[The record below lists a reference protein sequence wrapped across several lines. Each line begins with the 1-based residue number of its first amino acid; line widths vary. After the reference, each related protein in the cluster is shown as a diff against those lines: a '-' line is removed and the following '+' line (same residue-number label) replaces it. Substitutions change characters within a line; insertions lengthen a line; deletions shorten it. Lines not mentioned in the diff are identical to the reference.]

1 MNCLVGSL
9 AVVRV
14 VRPSVDR
21 SGGSERVSVSSV
33 RWMEDVASSVVRRP
47 PARPIKRAIAAASVS
62 LLPNQHHDD
71 ATRFPKFGAVFLG
84 ESFDRANASRCGRMA
99 LLFRL
104 KKYLLRCARR
114 AKRIDW
120 TDGRGGWDGGAR
132 HHIIDGEN
140 RMPRSLPDKSFWKKV
155 GNEGA
160 RDENGQRCI
169 P

>member
-14 VRPSVDR
+14 RPFVGR

-47 PARPIKRAIAAASVS
+47 PARPIKRAIAAASVF

-104 KKYLLRCARR
+104 KKYLLRCAWR

-132 HHIIDGEN
+132 HHIIDEEN